1 MGGRLKPRQ
10 EIIMAVHFTGPI
22 LFAGKD
28 GNRKWFENLPIDKNP
43 DYLVYMDDFTGVTL
57 DTTNDWTLV
66 KDSSATAAI
75 GADLVNGTV
84 VLTSQ
89 ATTDNDGA
97 SIQGNEIFAVS
108 SSRDIWFETKL
119 FITDAEG
126 DAMDVCVGL
135 TVNFAT
141 NPEAI
146 LTAADRIV
154 FQIDDGDSNIDCV
167 TEKDGTAT
175 TTDSGVDIASGTYV
189 TLGFHVKG
197 TGSVEFFVN
206 RNLVAT
212 HTDNI
217 PDDENLAIGAME
229 LSGSATGTKSMTI
242 DYLFAAQNR

>member
-1 MGGRLKPRQ
+1 
-10 EIIMAVHFTGPI
+10 MAVHFTGPV
-22 LFAGKD
+22 LYAGKD
-28 GNRKWFENLPIDKNP
+28 GQRQWFENLPVANNP
-43 DYLVYMDDFTGVTL
+43 DYLMYMDDFTGIAL
-57 DTTNDWTLV
+57 DTTNDWTLI
-66 KDSSATAAI
+66 KDSSATAAL
-75 GADLVNGTV
+75 GADAENGTL

-97 SIQGNEIFAVS
+97 SVQGNEIFALS
-108 SSRDIWFETKL
+108 TTRDIWFETKL

-141 NPEAI
+141 NPEAM

-175 TTDSGVDIASGTYV
+175 TTDSGIDIVSGTSV

-206 RNLVAT
+206 RNKVAT
-212 HTDNI
+212 HTANL

-242 DYLFAAQNR
+242 DDLMAVQNR